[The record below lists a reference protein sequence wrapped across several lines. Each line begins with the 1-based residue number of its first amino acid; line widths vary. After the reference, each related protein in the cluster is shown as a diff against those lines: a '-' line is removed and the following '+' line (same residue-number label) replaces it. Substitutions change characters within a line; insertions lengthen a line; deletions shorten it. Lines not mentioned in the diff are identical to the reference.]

1 MPRLL
6 AALKP
11 PSTAWLESLKEKWA
25 EMVGD
30 TVAAHATP
38 EAIEETTLV
47 VRAKNHVWMTELRG
61 GLGRMVHDK
70 VNAEFPG
77 VIKRINWI
85 T

>member
-11 PSTAWLESLKEKWA
+11 PSGAWLESLKERWA
-25 EMVGD
+25 GMVGD
-30 TVAAHATP
+30 AVAAHAAP

-47 VRAKNHVWMTELRG
+47 VRVKNHVWLTELRG
-61 GLGRMVHDK
+61 GLGTLVHDK
-70 VNAEFPG
+70 VNAAFPG
-77 VIKRINWI
+77 IIKRINWI